1 MDFHLD
7 EPAWATL
14 DREQPGKP
22 FTVRAGGK
30 VFNFRPAADVPA
42 HLLLRYA
49 ADWRMF
55 LGYLVVNA
63 EDLAGADFSWWRAEH
78 MLRLYRRHHGLCDTP
93 DQDARLFHMLDQ
105 KEYAEAIEA
114 DLHEVYGLD
123 LGELWRARR
132 WRKLLG
138 LVDRLRRH
146 SHFSEVVSMDEKLAK
161 VLLDAEAAEKK
172 TNLATPTRRMS
183 EFTVEA
189 ELLSVVADRL
199 AEVLQVQVAQKGGRA
214 RAAKPQP
221 RPKTA
226 IGELRH
232 QREMK
237 HVDFTLD
244 RVFGRVD
251 AKGRSTAAQRGG
263 KGRAT

>member
-1 MDFHLD
+1 MGFRLD

-14 DREQPGKP
+14 DREQPGEP
-22 FTVRAGGK
+22 FTARVGGT
-30 VFNFRPAADVPA
+30 VLRFRPAADVPA

-55 LGYLVVNA
+55 LGYLVVNT
-63 EDLAGADFSWWRAEH
+63 EDLGAADFAWWKAEH
-78 MLRLYRRHHGLCDTP
+78 LLRLYRRHHGLCETP

-114 DLHEVYGLD
+114 DLHEVYRVD

-146 SHFSEVVSMDEKLAK
+146 THFSEVVSQDEDLARM
-161 VLLDAEAAEKK
+161 LLDAEEAEKRQ
-172 TNLATPTRRMS
+172 NAATSSRRMA

-199 AEVLQVQVAQKGGRA
+199 AEILQVQVAQKGGRS
-214 RAAKPQP
+214 RAIKPQP

-226 IGELRH
+226 VAELRYR
-232 QREMK
+232 REMK

-251 AKGRSTAAQRGG
+251 AGGRPTG
-263 KGRAT
+263 KGAKSPTP